1 MHGTLCIAL
10 FASVQIRPPSAYR
23 LIFSGKV
30 LSDTAALL
38 STLGISDRRTVH
50 LAEGNAL
57 DAAVVPIGPSSAVVA
72 ISHMLWK
79 TSSRLTSACVL
90 LELAAR

>member
-50 LAEGNAL
+50 LAEGNAF
-57 DAAVVPIGPSSAVVA
+57 DAAVVPIGQSNLSGGCHFAYAVEDFVSS
-72 ISHMLWK
+72 H
-79 TSSRLTSACVL
+79 
-90 LELAAR
+90 